1 MDAATTRASAGSSA
15 SARVPVCARGG
26 GDVRRVVAAC
36 PGERVEARLG
46 AQAEARFDAR
56 AASTVSTA
64 RAACGAALRSARPTL
79 GRSSIAADSE
89 RNGRAGDA
97 DARRVV
103 SQRERAGSLGIASSG
118 TAIAQGEG
126 GCGPRTGRRHN
137 RAASTHSKPIRM
149 DQQ

>member
-15 SARVPVCARGG
+15 SARVPGCARG

-36 PGERVEARLG
+36 PGGQVEARLG
-46 AQAEARFDAR
+46 AQAEARLGAR

-79 GRSSIAADSE
+79 GRSSIGADSE

-97 DARRVV
+97 DARGVV